1 MKQVVAVASL
11 TLIISVASAQIP
23 VPDISQT
30 PNTPAS
36 LREQKVSRVFRNSS
50 FFSPTVSYAGY
61 TIEGQRLYGASL
73 MLQYSMFRSRS
84 ESIDLL
90 GGVMFRFRNA
100 TDPVDMENYTPL
112 GIRDPYND
120 KEASQ
125 SLRGLR
131 LGLMMLGADMTV
143 YLAEGDVRP
152 YAGFGGMLL
161 IFPYQGIGA
170 TIAPAMK
177 AGLLV
182 NLDGGFSGFAEIKHV
197 FGLPF
202 SVGAPS
208 TAFKELTGF
217 AFGLSFAP
225 RFN

>member
-1 MKQVVAVASL
+1 MSR
-11 TLIISVASAQIP
+11 
-23 VPDISQT
+23 DIQLGF
-30 PNTPAS
+30 AAADLACVDAG
-36 LREQKVSRVFRNSS
+36 LRE
-50 FFSPTVSYAGY
+50 SP
-61 TIEGQRLYGASL
+61 L
-73 MLQYSMFRSRS
+73 
-84 ESIDLL
+84 
-90 GGVMFRFRNA
+90 
-100 TDPVDMENYTPL
+100 DPE
-112 GIRDPYND
+112 
-120 KEASQ
+120 
-125 SLRGLR
+125 R
-131 LGLMMLGADMTV
+131 LGVMLGADMTV

-217 AFGLSFAP
+217 AFGLSFTP